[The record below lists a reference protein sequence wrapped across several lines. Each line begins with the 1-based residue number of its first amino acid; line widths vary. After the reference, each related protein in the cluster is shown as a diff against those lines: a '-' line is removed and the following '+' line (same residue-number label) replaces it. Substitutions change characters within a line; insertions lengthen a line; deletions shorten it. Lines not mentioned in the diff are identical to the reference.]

1 MGKGTN
7 LEVSDNLFVNGGG
20 QDSFVIRMGSW
31 DSGSAVNGGKVLRN
45 TILRTS
51 PAKTTG
57 IDVEAATTQNVTVQD
72 NWIAMDGK
80 YGVYVRFA
88 SGVTIADNVIWMPPG
103 AGSDFAN
110 GIELDE
116 NAFDV
121 QITGNDVY
129 GTGIGHATGVFALPY
144 PQGSSGMIAGNR
156 FFGAPLTP
164 GPLQVGGNV
173 IQPLT
178 GQPVTLFALGDPG
191 SATPLATTTQQVRVT
206 IEGGADSG
214 AWLLSETDVRMP
226 AADDPRW
233 QLAPPPTFVLSDGV
247 GVKRVILWRK
257 LADGTVSNRPE
268 VAVIERTPAPPA
280 SAAAAGVG

>member
-1 MGKGTN
+1 VD
-7 LEVSDNLFVNGGG
+7 LSL
-20 QDSFVIRMGSW
+20 
-31 DSGSAVNGGKVLRN
+31 AVPGFRHLCAVHDGRVLRN

-57 IDVEAATTQNVTVQD
+57 VDVEAATTDNVTVQG

-88 SGVTIADNVIWMPPG
+88 SDVTIAGNVIWMPPG
-103 AGSDFAN
+103 AGTDFAD

-116 NAFDV
+116 NAFNV

-129 GTGIGHATGVFALPY
+129 GTGLGHAAGVFALPY
-144 PQGSSGMIAGNR
+144 PQASSGMIAGNR

-164 GPLQVGGNV
+164 GPLQVGDNL

-178 GQPVTLFALGDPG
+178 GQPVTLFALGAP
-191 SATPLATTTQQVRVT
+191 SAAGPAVTTAQQVPVT
-206 IEGGADSG
+206 IEGGVDAV
-214 AWLLSETDVRMP
+214 AWLLSETDTRMP
-226 AADDPRW
+226 AADDPGW
-233 QLAPPPTFVLSDGV
+233 QSTMPTTFTLSDGA

-257 LADGTVSNRPE
+257 LADGTVSDRPE
-268 VAVIERTPAPPA
+268 VAVIELMPAPAASPA
-280 SAAAAGVG
+280 ATGAG